1 MAASIDLIISSR
13 DFHVEYLAAAAA
25 EAMKL
30 GRKTYA
36 SHCLESIVAQAG
48 SMLEDGVDD
57 VAVKLHPVFLSG
69 VLRSL
74 LMNKVSLRYEVV
86 LSDGRG
92 VWQFTIPI
100 SCIC

>member
-1 MAASIDLIISSR
+1 MTDEKWKFELNTKCPTS
-13 DFHVEYLAAAAA
+13 
-25 EAMKL
+25 EATTK
-30 GRKTYA
+30 GEV
-36 SHCLESIVAQAG
+36 HGCLESIVAQAG